1 MKVAQRDR
9 SALTNFRKAYPLLTL
24 GTGHTQA
31 CPKLFK
37 WLRLD
42 NPSSSCTI
50 FCYSHV
56 ERDGTPLTP
65 TSAIQWTTSPPYGEI
80 MDIRSYNREAWNRE
94 VQSGQSRWT
103 QPVDSEIIAKAKQ
116 GEFSIL
122 LTENIP
128 VPKRWF
134 SPLAGAD
141 VLCLASG
148 GGQQGPVLAAA
159 GANVT
164 VFDNSPAQLKQDQL
178 VAARESLSLH
188 TVEGD
193 AADLSIFADESFD
206 LVFNPCSTVFMPD
219 VRAVWKECSRVLRP
233 GGVLMTGSMNPVH
246 YIFDLYKAD
255 EGILEV
261 THSIPYSDLISIP
274 REDLDELIEKGLP
287 VEFGHSL
294 TDLIGGQLD
303 AGLVLTDL
311 YEDYMLDSPL
321 HKHHPSYLATR
332 AIKLKNS

>member
-1 MKVAQRDR
+1 
-9 SALTNFRKAYPLLTL
+9 
-24 GTGHTQA
+24 
-31 CPKLFK
+31 
-37 WLRLD
+37 
-42 NPSSSCTI
+42 
-50 FCYSHV
+50 
-56 ERDGTPLTP
+56 
-65 TSAIQWTTSPPYGEI
+65 

-94 VQSGQSRWT
+94 VEGGQSRWT
-103 QPVDSEIIAKAKQ
+103 QPVSPEVIAKARK

-128 VPKRWF
+128 VPRKWF
-134 SPLAGAD
+134 PPLPNVE

-164 VFDNSPAQLKQDQL
+164 VLDNSPAQLKQDQL
-178 VAARESLSLH
+178 VAKREALAIR

-193 AADLSIFADESFD
+193 AADLSVFEDQSFD

-219 VRAVWKECSRVLRP
+219 VRAVWQECYRVLRS
-233 GGVLMTGSMNPVH
+233 GGILMTGSMNPVH

-261 THSIPYSDLISIP
+261 AHSIPYSDLSSIP
-274 REDLDELIEKGLP
+274 KEELEEHMEKGLP

-294 TDLIGGQLD
+294 TDLIGGQCD
-303 AGLVLTDL
+303 AGFVITHM

-321 HKHHPSYLATR
+321 REYHPSYIATR
-332 AIKLKNS
+332 AIK